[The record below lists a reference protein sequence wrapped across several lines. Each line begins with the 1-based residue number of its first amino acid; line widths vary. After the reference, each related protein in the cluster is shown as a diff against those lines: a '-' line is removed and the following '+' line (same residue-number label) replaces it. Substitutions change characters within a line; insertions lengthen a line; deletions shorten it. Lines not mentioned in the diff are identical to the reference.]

1 MERKITALQAQKRNP
16 QRVSVYLDGEFAFGL
31 ARITAA
37 WLSVGQLIDE
47 VKIRELQAADEEEV
61 AYQKALHFLSYRPR
75 SENEVRGNL
84 RKHNFSDEVI
94 LDVIDRLR
102 RSHLVNDLEFARSW
116 VENRSD
122 FRPRGRQTLKL
133 ELRQKGIADEVIEDV
148 LDNLDEDALA
158 YQAALKQSGKYNQ
171 LEWLDF
177 RQKMGAFLARRGFHY
192 GIAGPI
198 LKKVWAEMQSS
209 HETEK

>member
-47 VKIRELQAADEEEV
+47 VKIRELQAANEEEV

>member
-122 FRPRGRQTLKL
+122 FRPRGRQALKL

>member
-16 QRVSVYLDGEFAFGL
+16 QRVNVYLDGEFAFGL
-31 ARITAA
+31 SRITAA
-37 WLSVGQLIDE
+37 WLSVGQAIDDE
-47 VKIRELQAADEEEV
+47 KIRKLQVADEEEV

-84 RKHNFSDEVI
+84 RKHNFLDEVI
-94 LDVIDRLR
+94 LDVIDRMR
-102 RSHLVNDLEFARSW
+102 QNHLVSDLDFARSW

-133 ELRQKGIADEVIEDV
+133 ELRQKGITDDVIEAV
-148 LDNLDEDALA
+148 LDNLDEEALA
-158 YQAALKQSGKYNQ
+158 YQAAIKQSRKYEQ
-171 LEWLDF
+171 LDWPDF
-177 RQKMGAFLARRGFHY
+177 RQKLGAFLVRRGFHY

-198 LKKVWAEMQSS
+198 IKKVWAEMQTTY
-209 HETEK
+209 ETEK